1 MKFTKAVKTL
11 KQLGYSIHEINEARV
26 AGSKGVAVIDV
37 CRNGREDKV
46 AGFMV
51 QTKSQLSSGPLQ
63 DYNFGTF
70 CKTMS
75 RALDTAAR
83 LNSY

>member
-26 AGSKGVAVIDV
+26 TGSKGVAIIDV

-51 QTKSQLSSGPLQ
+51 QTKNELSSGPFC
-63 DYNFGTF
+63 DYSFGTF

-75 RALDTAAR
+75 RALDTATR
-83 LNSY
+83 LNTY